1 MYTAHPSQTLNA
13 LFGPK
18 PYQGADPLQSEFLF
32 VGLDANYAADIE
44 QSSAFEAAKQYH
56 EDGVGFWRRHGVHHP
71 FLLPSYTGDGRK
83 YHRNFARIGFMPE
96 HAPLVSFIELL
107 HVPTVGRNTLTVSDL
122 KLHHLQYVNAAI
134 TSGQARHVFL
144 SDGVARLM
152 RKSGAFPWLGD
163 ATLSDGPLPIFYADG
178 VRTVYKHL
186 HFSNYGKFEAR
197 MHTKAQAIAALLPS
211 AG

>member
-44 QSSAFEAAKQYH
+44 QSSAFKAAKQYH

-83 YHRNFARIGFMPE
+83 YHRNFAHIGFMPE

-134 TSGQARHVFL
+134 TSEQARHVFL

-186 HFSNYGKFEAR
+186 RFSNYGKFEAR
-197 MHTKAQAIAALLPS
+197 MHTEAQAIAALLPS